1 MLIIAFIL
9 IAMITTFGIFIASLS
24 SSSDDK
30 IHNKVTSLDL
40 TEKKLFL
47 LKIPSFCYAF
57 EFQSAF
63 LNIYE

>member
-1 MLIIAFIL
+1 MIIAFII
-9 IAMITTFGIFIASLS
+9 IAMLTTFGIFIASLC
-24 SSSDDK
+24 SSSDDSIEK
-30 IHNKVTSLDL
+30 KVTSIAM
-40 TEKKLFL
+40 TEGKLYL